1 MDCAPSS
8 EQGGVTY
15 LSDTVT
21 RSTKLLIAGHFSVGK
36 TTFVDCVSEV
46 EPLRTEEAMTQ
57 VSAGV
62 DDVAGL
68 PHKTHTT
75 VALDFGRLTLNE
87 ELVLYLFGTPGQPRF
102 LPLWHDLAKGALGAL
117 VLVDTRRLTESD
129 PILALLEE
137 QGLPYAV
144 AVNQFDRAH
153 RHPLDAVREAL
164 DLADDT
170 PLTSCDARDRT
181 SSLHAL
187 ITLVRFLFN
196 RMEPTP

>member
-1 MDCAPSS
+1 MDSAPSS
-8 EQGGVTY
+8 EQEPVTY
-15 LSDTVT
+15 LPTTVT

-36 TTFVDCVSEV
+36 TTFVGSVSEV
-46 EPLRTEEAMTQ
+46 EPLRTEEEMTHA
-57 VSAGV
+57 SAGV

-68 PHKTHTT
+68 PHKTRTT

-117 VLVDTRRLTESD
+117 VLVDTRRLAQSD
-129 PILALLEE
+129 AILALLEE

-144 AVNQFDRAH
+144 AVNEFDAAH

-164 DLADDT
+164 DLTAET
-170 PLTSCDARDRT
+170 PLTSCDARDRA

-187 ITLVRFLFN
+187 ITLVSFLFD